1 MKYLKIDLTKPEGGW
16 RERASNLEE
25 WQAWDRAWRKKLG
38 WRAGLAFWRKTNTPK
53 SRVLLSRHWPH
64 RLCWSW
70 SIWVGLRREGF
81 DGPPH
86 FSLMISRR
94 FRMARIQIWS
104 VHAQFNRQDSDW
116 MVALGRFK
124 EGSPT
129 MYWKH
134 HLEHAEPA
142 GTA

>member
-1 MKYLKIDLTKPEGGW
+1 MKYLKIDLEPPHKSW
-16 RERASNLEE
+16 RDVASNLAVWEE
-25 WQAWDRAWRKKLG
+25 WDRGWRRKLG
-38 WRAGLAFWRKTNTPK
+38 WRAGLAFWSKTNTPG
-53 SRVLLSRHWPH
+53 SRVFLSRHWPH

-70 SIWVGLRREGF
+70 SIWVGRRREGF

-94 FRMARIQIWS
+94 YRMARVQLWS
-104 VHAQFNRQDSDW
+104 VYASYNRQDSDW
-116 MVALGRFK
+116 MPGLSYKRDAP
-124 EGSPT
+124 EI
-129 MYWKH
+129 YWKH